1 MPSTAIHYPRFVG
14 PRIIGRTALVGALF
28 LLASCAS
35 VTPIGEL
42 LENSSKYNGKEVRI
56 KGEVGESAGL
66 LGKGAYQV
74 KDGTGTL
81 TVISET
87 SAPPP
92 SGSTIGVKGVF
103 QALLTLGSKSLAVL
117 KEHSRFE

>member
-1 MPSTAIHYPRFVG
+1 MPSPTFHL
-14 PRIIGRTALVGALF
+14 PRIVSRTALAGALL
-28 LLASCAS
+28 LLAGCAS

-42 LENSSKYNGKEVRI
+42 LQNSSKYNGKEVRI

-92 SGSTIGVKGVF
+92 TGSTIGVKGVF
-103 QALLTLGSKSLAVL
+103 QALLTFGSKSLAVL
-117 KEHSRFE
+117 KEKSRFE

>member
-1 MPSTAIHYPRFVG
+1 MMTSPALRVPRFVG
-14 PRIIGRTALVGALF
+14 RCTAAAALL
-28 LLASCAS
+28 LLAGCAS

-42 LENSSKYNGKEVRI
+42 LQNSSKYNGKEVRI

-92 SGSTIGVKGVF
+92 KGSTTGVKGVF
-103 QALLTLGSKSLAVL
+103 QALLTLGSQSLAVL
-117 KEHSRFE
+117 RERGRFD

>member
-1 MPSTAIHYPRFVG
+1 MPSRAFHLS
-14 PRIIGRTALVGALF
+14 RIAGRTALAGALF
-28 LLASCAS
+28 LLAGCAS

-42 LENSSKYNGKEVRI
+42 LQNSSKYNGKEVRI
-56 KGEVGESAGL
+56 KGEVKESAGL
-66 LGKGAYQV
+66 LGRGAYQV

-92 SGSTIGVKGVF
+92 SGSAIGVKGVF

-117 KEHSRFE
+117 REKSRFQ

>member
-1 MPSTAIHYPRFVG
+1 MPSPASYPRFVG
-14 PRIIGRTALVGALF
+14 SRILGRAALAGALI
-28 LLASCAS
+28 LLAGCAS

-42 LENSSKYNGKEVRI
+42 LQNSSKYNGKEVRI
-56 KGEVGESAGL
+56 KGEVKESAGL
-66 LGKGAYQV
+66 LGRGAYQV
-74 KDGTGTL
+74 NDGTGTL

-117 KEHSRFE
+117 QEHSRFQ

>member
-1 MPSTAIHYPRFVG
+1 MPSPAFYL
-14 PRIIGRTALVGALF
+14 PRIVGRTALAGALV
-28 LLASCAS
+28 LLAGCAS

-42 LENSSKYNGKEVRI
+42 LQNSSKYNGKEVRI
-56 KGEVGESAGL
+56 KGEVKESAGL
-66 LGKGAYQV
+66 LGRGAYQV

-117 KEHSRFE
+117 R

>member
-1 MPSTAIHYPRFVG
+1 MSSPAVHL
-14 PRIIGRTALVGALF
+14 PRIVGRAALAGAIF
-28 LLASCAS
+28 LLAGCAS

-42 LENSSKYNGKEVRI
+42 LQNSSKYNGKEVRI
-56 KGEVGESAGL
+56 KGEVKESAGL

-117 KEHSRFE
+117 RENSRFQ

>member
-1 MPSTAIHYPRFVG
+1 MPSPVFHVRRTV
-14 PRIIGRTALVGALF
+14 GRTALAGALF
-28 LLASCAS
+28 LLAGCAS

-42 LENSSKYNGKEVRI
+42 LQNSSKYNGKEVRI
-56 KGEVGESAGL
+56 KGEVKESAGL

-117 KEHSRFE
+117 RENSRFQ

>member
-1 MPSTAIHYPRFVG
+1 MSSPAVHLR
-14 PRIIGRTALVGALF
+14 RIVGRTALAGAIF
-28 LLASCAS
+28 LLAGCAS

-42 LENSSKYNGKEVRI
+42 LQNSSKYNGKEVRI
-56 KGEVGESAGL
+56 KGEVKESAGL

-92 SGSTIGVKGVF
+92 TGSTIGVKGVF
-103 QALLTLGSKSLAVL
+103 QALLTFGSKSLAVL